1 MLKEML
7 DALMEVWLEKELTP
21 EAEAEYQKLT
31 TMLVEKGLSE
41 KDVALTQ
48 EQVMAFSVVVQDDAF
63 RAGFQ
68 ICLDLLKGG
77 KAMRRT
83 ETVMTYEDWCKA
95 HRRTLR
101 KMVKDTITT
110 GMQWAAVGL
119 ITVGLPVG
127 MIAHWLL
134 IGY

>member
-68 ICLDLLKGG
+68 ICLDLINGRLK
-77 KAMRRT
+77 
-83 ETVMTYEDWCKA
+83 
-95 HRRTLR
+95 
-101 KMVKDTITT
+101 
-110 GMQWAAVGL
+110 
-119 ITVGLPVG
+119 
-127 MIAHWLL
+127 
-134 IGY
+134 

>member
-1 MLKEML
+1 MLNEML
-7 DALMEVWLEKELTP
+7 EALMEVWINKDLTP

-68 ICLDLLKGG
+68 ICLDLLNG
-77 KAMRRT
+77 R
-83 ETVMTYEDWCKA
+83 
-95 HRRTLR
+95 L
-101 KMVKDTITT
+101 
-110 GMQWAAVGL
+110 Q
-119 ITVGLPVG
+119 
-127 MIAHWLL
+127 
-134 IGY
+134 

>member
-48 EQVMAFSVVVQDDAF
+48 EQSIQLFLCEVLAFIIIFFHLSSS
-63 RAGFQ
+63 
-68 ICLDLLKGG
+68 
-77 KAMRRT
+77 
-83 ETVMTYEDWCKA
+83 
-95 HRRTLR
+95 
-101 KMVKDTITT
+101 
-110 GMQWAAVGL
+110 
-119 ITVGLPVG
+119 
-127 MIAHWLL
+127 
-134 IGY
+134 